1 MAACMQRRART
12 APWPAG
18 ILTLLL
24 ACGAAMAGGPAP
36 AAGTPKAGALKAG
49 VFEPARAAPALSLQ
63 ASDGGRLSL
72 AEYRGKVVLL
82 GFGFTHCPKVCPTT
96 LAVLASAR
104 KRLGEQ
110 GRQVQVVYVT
120 VDPERDDAA
129 RMREYLSMF
138 DPGFVGG
145 TGTPA
150 QLAAARAAYGVTA
163 VRKPMGDTY
172 FYAHSSSVYLIDRKG
187 VLRGMM
193 PYGHPAED
201 YVHDVRVLLA
211 E

>member
-1 MAACMQRRART
+1 MAT
-12 APWPAG
+12 G
-18 ILTLLL
+18 ILHRIALPVLLL
-24 ACGAAMAGGPAP
+24 ACGVAAAGGPAP
-36 AAGTPKAGALKAG
+36 GSGPSPAAALKAG
-49 VFEPARAAPALSLQ
+49 VFEPPRAAPRLSLQ
-63 ASDGGRLSL
+63 SSNGGTLSL
-72 AEYRGKVVLL
+72 AKYRGKVVLL
-82 GFGFTHCPKVCPTT
+82 GFGFTHCPQVCPTT

-104 KRLGEQ
+104 KRLGEL

-129 RMREYLSMF
+129 RMREYLSLF

-163 VRKPMGDTY
+163 ERKPMGDSY
-172 FYAHSSSVYLIDRKG
+172 VYAHSSSVYLIDRKG

-201 YVHDVRVLLA
+201 YVHDVRALLA